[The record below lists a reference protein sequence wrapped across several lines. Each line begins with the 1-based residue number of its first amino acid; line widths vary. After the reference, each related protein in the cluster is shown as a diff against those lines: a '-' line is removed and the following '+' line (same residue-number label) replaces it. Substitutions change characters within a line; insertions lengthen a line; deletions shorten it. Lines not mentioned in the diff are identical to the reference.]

1 MKSLAA
7 GLLLGLCLVGTADAA
22 CRIQG
27 ARCLEARKIEPN
39 PLHKVGAVLPR
50 GEYQVL
56 LNTAL
61 LGLPPSDGSFWYYR
75 VERRILRV
83 DPQTMKVLGDATREA
98 NKRRW

>member
-1 MKSLAA
+1 M
-7 GLLLGLCLVGTADAA
+7 
-22 CRIQG
+22 
-27 ARCLEARKIEPN
+27 
-39 PLHKVGAVLPR
+39 
-50 GEYQVL
+50 L

-61 LGLPPSDGSFWYYR
+61 LGLPPSDGSFWYYK